1 MEDVKGYFSDE
12 ELLQKCAYKK
22 NRKTT
27 GKDRETGVLADRRYL
42 VAKPEEKVDG
52 VKEHSADTE
61 YDNRSGWKRG
71 SV

>member
-1 MEDVKGYFSDE
+1 MKNSCKNVHT
-12 ELLQKCAYKK
+12 KK
-22 NRKTT
+22 IEKPQ
-27 GKDRETGVLADRRYL
+27 GKIEKREYWQTRYL

-71 SV
+71 SG